1 MIRQMKL
8 ADLDAVLSIYGEGL
22 KTGCATFETTI
33 PSKEKWDSSQHKTL
47 RFVAEAGEQVV
58 GWVTLSPISTRQ
70 AYSGVGEISI
80 YVRSTYRG
88 TGVASLLMEKMIEQS
103 EKEGFW
109 TLQSSIFAIN
119 KPSITLHKKMG
130 FRTVGTRKKIA
141 QLYGQWHDTVIME
154 RRSENIF

>member
-8 ADLDAVLSIYGEGL
+8 TDLDAVLTIYGEGL
-22 KTGCATFETTI
+22 KTGCATLETTI
-33 PSKEKWDSSQHKTL
+33 PSKEKWNSSHHKTL
-47 RFVAEAGEQVV
+47 RFVAETGEQVV
-58 GWVTLSPISTRQ
+58 GWVALSPISTRQ

-80 YVRSTYRG
+80 YVRSIYRG
-88 TGVASLLMEKMIEQS
+88 TGVASLLMGKMIEQS

-119 KPSITLHKKMG
+119 KPSIKLHKKMG
-130 FRTVGTRKKIA
+130 FRTVGTREKIA